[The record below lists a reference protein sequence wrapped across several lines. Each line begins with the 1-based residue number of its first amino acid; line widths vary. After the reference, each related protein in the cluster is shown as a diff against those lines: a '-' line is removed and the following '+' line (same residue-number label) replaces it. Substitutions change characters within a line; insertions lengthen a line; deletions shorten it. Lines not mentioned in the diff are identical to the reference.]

1 MPAGIVD
8 ADGIVIEIQL
18 WDPAGGAGTESAIGR
33 PGWIGRPEQVTRAG
47 RPGELQ
53 RRDVGGGRI
62 LCRARER
69 RECPLDRLG
78 VDQAGVDGQGL
89 VGVLAVE
96 AKAHGPATM
105 QHVELAANAIAP
117 GIVHSQD
124 IDAIEGEVQVSTLEL
139 AMEHLPLLGQLLRIR
154 EVLQLTSAASGLEIR
169 ARRIDARGRRIEDRG
184 RLGAP
189 EVLTA
194 MRHFGLDRFARD
206 GTFDEHDAAV
216 DARDRRPAVGEL
228 DDRELHYAIFARSD
242 ASSRCGLARPL
253 EIFIPWPIR
262 NFKARSFPALKSATD
277 WAFSAMTWSAMASSS
292 ASPLIWLEPLSAVS
306 AGPGS
311 CSRYMISNV
320 SLAILPLMT
329 PESISWISSCTC
341 AGLTDDC
348 SISFR
353 SALSSRLKS
362 PRIQLAAAL
371 AGAPS
376 RTVSSKKPA
385 IGLDEV
391 SSEASYGVRP
401 YAVMKRCRR
410 AAGSSGR
417 PARISATHSWLTS
430 SGGRSGSGKYR

>member
-18 WDPAGGAGTESAIGR
+18 WDPAGGAGAESGIGR

-53 RRDVGGGRI
+53 RRDAGGRRV
-62 LCRARER
+62 LRGARER
-69 RECPLDRLG
+69 RQRPLDRLS
-78 VDQAGVDGQGL
+78 VDQAGIDGQGL
-89 VGVLAVE
+89 VGVLAIKT
-96 AKAHGPATM
+96 KAHGSATM
-105 QHVELAANAIAP
+105 QHMELAANPVAP
-117 GIVHSQD
+117 RIVHPQD
-124 IDAIEGEVQVSTLEL
+124 VDSIDRKFQVGTLEL
-139 AMEHLPLLGQLLRIR
+139 AMQHLPFLRELLRIG
-154 EVLQLTSAASGLEIR
+154 EVLQLTAAAASLEVG
-169 ARRIDARGRRIEDRG
+169 ARRLDARGRRVQHRG
-184 RLGAP
+184 GLGAP
-189 EVLTA
+189 EIFA
-194 MRHFGLDRFARD
+194 SMGHFGFDGFAGNRSFGED
-206 GTFDEHDAAV
+206 DAAV
-216 DARDRRPAVGEL
+216 HARHRGPAMGEL
-228 DDRELHYAIFARSD
+228 ADGEFHYAIFARSD

-320 SLAILPLMT
+320 SLDILPLMT

-341 AGLTDDC
+341 AGLTEDC